1 VTFLPLRLPLAV
13 ALLCAAAAAVVPAPA
28 RASAG
33 MELAL
38 QDDPVFVEGLGMSQA
53 RALAAAQRLGAK
65 RIRVNVLWTRVMPI
79 GASSRKA
86 PRHPFYDFGQL
97 DQLQHEAAK
106 RHIKLQFTLAG
117 PAPAWATKNHR
128 VGPYWP
134 SASRYAQFVNAVA
147 THFKGRVER
156 YSLWNEPNW
165 NTWLAPSNHAA
176 GIYRDLY
183 TRGYAAVKKAD
194 PRAEVLIGELA
205 PQGGGHA
212 IAPLKFLRQI
222 TGKGGRLKADG
233 FAIHP
238 YQLTSAPTNRYAPRD
253 DVTIGTLDRLTRV
266 LNTLAHRHKLTRP
279 NGSHLNLYLTEF
291 GYLSKGSRAQS
302 AATRARWL
310 ASAYKIARRNPRV
323 KQLLQ
328 YQLIDKPSHV
338 AWHSAVMSQGGKPFP
353 AYTALRRLVH
363 H

>member
-1 VTFLPLRLPLAV
+1 MTSLPLRLPSAV
-13 ALLCAAAAAVVPAPA
+13 ALLCAAAAAVLPAPA
-28 RASAG
+28 HASAG

-38 QDDPVFVEGLGMSQA
+38 QDDPVFLHGLGMSQA
-53 RALAAAQRLGAK
+53 RALDNAQRLGAK
-65 RIRVNVLWTRVMPI
+65 RIRVNVLWTHLMPI

-86 PRHPFYDFGQL
+86 PRSPFYDFGPL
-97 DQLQHEAAK
+97 DQLQSEAAK
-106 RHIKLQFTLAG
+106 RHIKLQFTLTG

-134 SASRYAQFVNAVA
+134 SAGRYAQFVRAVV
-147 THFKGRVER
+147 THFRGRVDR

-165 NTWLAPSNHAA
+165 NTWLAPANHAA

-183 TRGYAAVKKAD
+183 TRGYAAVKAAD

-212 IAPLKFLRQI
+212 IAPLKFLRQL
-222 TGKGGRLKADG
+222 TANRGRLKADG

-238 YQLTSAPTNRYAPRD
+238 YQLTSAPTNKWAPRD
-253 DVTIGTLDRLTRV
+253 DVTIGTLDRLTRA
-266 LNTLAHRHKLTRP
+266 LNSLAHRHKLTRP

-302 AATRARWL
+302 ARTRARWL
-310 ASAYKIARRNPRV
+310 ASAYTIAHRNPRV

-328 YQLIDKPSHV
+328 YQLVDKPNSV
-338 AWHSAVMSQGGKPFP
+338 LWHSAVMSRGGKPFP
-353 AYTALRRLVH
+353 AYTALRRLTRH
-363 H
+363 